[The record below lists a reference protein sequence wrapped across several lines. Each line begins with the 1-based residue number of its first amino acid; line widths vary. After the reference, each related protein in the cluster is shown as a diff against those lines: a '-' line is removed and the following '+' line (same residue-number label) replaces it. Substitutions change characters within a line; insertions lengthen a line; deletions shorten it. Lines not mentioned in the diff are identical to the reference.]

1 VTWLERGDC
10 CKRNANQ
17 FYSMIQSSNSH
28 VRRLLT
34 EKMQYE
40 EELSRA
46 KELTK
51 QRMHGLIMQCECTFR
66 LFFFTSGP
74 LSNENTAQRGCQLRV
89 FLSIPFSERF
99 DAHFQA
105 QVLSF

>member
-1 VTWLERGDC
+1 
-10 CKRNANQ
+10 
-17 FYSMIQSSNSH
+17 MIQSSNSH

-51 QRMHGLIMQCECTFR
+51 QRMHGLIMQCECTF
-66 LFFFTSGP
+66 G
-74 LSNENTAQRGCQLRV
+74 
-89 FLSIPFSERF
+89 
-99 DAHFQA
+99 
-105 QVLSF
+105 